1 MPVYELSSAGTAKT
15 GRTLYT
21 SMNANNQY
29 GAMVPIASNQPSS
42 GTGVVTFSN
51 IPQIYQDL
59 RMVAYVRDTQT
70 GTDASTSYYYLNNN
84 TGSSNYS
91 YTNLYGN
98 GTSAISD
105 RATNAPYWNNNAAIP
120 RAGTTTGTFG
130 VIALDIFNY
139 TNVTTFKTGLSRSAC
154 DLNGSGAT
162 YLTAMLW
169 RQTAAINT
177 ISFYPTIGFA
187 DGTTVTLYG
196 IRASNA

>member
-1 MPVYELSSAGTAKT
+1 MPISPAAVSSSA
-15 GRTLYT
+15 
-21 SMNANNQY
+21 MH
-29 GAMVPIASNQPSS
+29 GAVVPIASNQPSS

-59 RMVAYVRDTQT
+59 RMVAYVRDTQS
-70 GTDASTSYYYLNNN
+70 GTDASTSFYYLNNN

-91 YTNLYGN
+91 FTNLYGN

-105 RATNAPYWNNNAAIP
+105 RTTNASYWNNNAAIP
-120 RAGTTTGTFG
+120 KAGTTSGTFG
-130 VIALDIFNY
+130 VITLDILNY
-139 TNVTTFKTGLSRSAC
+139 ANSTTFKTGLSRAAC
-154 DLNGSGAT
+154 DLNGSGTT
-162 YLTAMLW
+162 YLTALLW

-196 IRASNA
+196 IRTVGQ